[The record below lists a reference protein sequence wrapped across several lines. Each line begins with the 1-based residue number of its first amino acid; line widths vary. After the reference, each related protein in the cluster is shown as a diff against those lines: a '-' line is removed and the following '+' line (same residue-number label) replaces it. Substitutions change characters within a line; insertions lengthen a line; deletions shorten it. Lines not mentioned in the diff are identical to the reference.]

1 MIKSA
6 FAAVAAAP
14 FLATAAFAGPY
25 VNVEANA
32 GLTGSEY
39 VGTVT
44 EAHIGYEGPLSDT
57 VGIYAQIGPALTTPN
72 GGETDVNLS
81 GKVGINVAAT
91 EDLGIYGE
99 LWGLGG
105 GKVEN
110 LTSNFKLGVKYS
122 F

>member
-1 MIKSA
+1 MFKS
-6 FAAVAAAP
+6 VIAAAAATP

-32 GLTGSEY
+32 GLTGSDY

-57 VGIYAQIGPALTTPN
+57 VTGYAQIGPALTTPN
-72 GGETDVNLS
+72 GGDTDVNLS
-81 GKVGINVAAT
+81 GKVGVNIAAT
-91 EDLGIYGE
+91 DNLGIYGE
-99 LWGLGG
+99 YWALGG
-105 GKVEN
+105 GEVEN

>member
-6 FAAVAAAP
+6 IAAAAATP

-32 GLTGSEY
+32 GLAGSDY

-57 VGIYAQIGPALTTPN
+57 VSAYAQIGPALTTPN
-72 GGETDVNLS
+72 GGDTDVNLS
-81 GKVGINVAAT
+81 GKVGINIAAT
-91 EDLGIYGE
+91 DNLGIYGE
-99 LWGLGG
+99 YWGLGG
-105 GKVEN
+105 GEVEN